1 MSLLKVSGLK
11 IGFPTSSK
19 RKALVE
25 DISFEMLAGETL
37 GFVGE
42 SGSGKS
48 LTSLSLLDLLPETLK
63 VTGGQVSWEGK
74 SLFAM
79 SDAEKQKLRGQT
91 AAMIFQNPLS
101 SLHPCYRVKDQIYE
115 CFQLGDQV
123 KQSDYF
129 DRALQLL
136 KEVGILEPEQR
147 LNAYPYELSGGMAQR
162 VVIAMALARNP
173 KLLIADE
180 PTTAL
185 DVTIQA
191 QVLRK
196 ILELQKQRGL
206 ALILVSHDLGVIAH
220 MTQKIMVFYAGQIV
234 EAGLTSEVLK
244 NPKHPYT
251 KALLK
256 CRPQAQT
263 QEFPF
268 IAGQVPNSDT
278 WTEAC
283 RFAGRCEYVQ
293 EICRSK
299 AVSLTSFTADGSG
312 ARSPGAYRCHFPL
325 SAQTLTSAQELKS
338 VQHV

>member
-1 MSLLKVSGLK
+1 MSLLKVSGLS
-11 IGFPTSSK
+11 IGFPPSAE
-19 RKALVE
+19 RKPLVE
-25 DISFEMLAGETL
+25 NISFEMVVGETL

-48 LTSLSLLDLLPETLK
+48 LTSLSLLDLLPETLNL
-63 VTGGQVSWEGK
+63 TGGKVWWEGK
-74 SLFAM
+74 SLSDM

-115 CFQLGDQV
+115 CFQLGDHL
-123 KQSDYF
+123 KQSDYYE
-129 DRALQLL
+129 RALQLL

-147 LNAYPYELSGGMAQR
+147 LNAYPHELSGGMAQR

-234 EAGLTSEVLK
+234 EAGATGEVLR

-263 QEFPF
+263 QEFPY
-268 IAGQVPNSDT
+268 IAGQVPSSET

-283 RFAGRCEYVQ
+283 RFAGRCEFVQ
-293 EICRSK
+293 EVCRSK
-299 AVSLTSFTADGSG
+299 AVPLTMMPAGSAG
-312 ARSPGAYRCHFPL
+312 RVSASAYRCHFPL
-325 SAQTLTSAQELKS
+325 SAQAQSPVQDLKG